1 LSPYEFFRRIITGS
15 HLIQGIADA
24 TMTHSEGWDF
34 IRIGRF
40 LERADNTSRILD
52 VKYHLLLPSGEQV
65 GGNIDTIQW
74 MSVLKSCSAL
84 EAYRKIYVGQVA
96 PWKVAEFLITHPEFP
111 RSIRFSVESLDA
123 ALHRISGSPE
133 TNYANEAE
141 RLSGRLRYDLDFA
154 TIAGIFD
161 YGLHE
166 YLILTQR
173 RLAEISRA
181 LFEIYCA
188 TNETISPPSI
198 AEGRNRVSRHRGV
211 DPPPPATAAKVYLRW
226 KSRTRRLFIW
236 E

>member
-1 LSPYEFFRRIITGS
+1 
-15 HLIQGIADA
+15 
-24 TMTHSEGWDF
+24 MTHTEGWDF

-52 VKYHLLLPSGEQV
+52 VKYHLLLPSGEKV

-96 PWKVAEFLITHPEFP
+96 PWKVAEFLIAHPEFP
-111 RSIRFSVESLDA
+111 RSIRFSVDSLDA

-154 TIAGIFD
+154 TIADIFD

-188 TNETISPPSI
+188 TNETSSPPSI
-198 AEGRNRVSRHRGV
+198 AEGR
-211 DPPPPATAAKVYLRW
+211 TA
-226 KSRTRRLFIW
+226 
-236 E
+236 

>member
-1 LSPYEFFRRIITGS
+1 MARPPSISFVCSARTQTQSTPLSF
-15 HLIQGIADA
+15 
-24 TMTHSEGWDF
+24 
-34 IRIGRF
+34 GR
-40 LERADNTSRILD
+40 TSRR
-52 VKYHLLLPSGEQV
+52 KHRYHPM
-65 GGNIDTIQW
+65 

-96 PWKVAEFLITHPEFP
+96 PWKVAEFLIAHPEFP
-111 RSIRFSVESLDA
+111 RSIRFSVDSLDA

-154 TIAGIFD
+154 TIADIFD

-166 YLILTQR
+166 YLILTQK

-198 AEGRNRVSRHRGV
+198 AEGR
-211 DPPPPATAAKVYLRW
+211 TA
-226 KSRTRRLFIW
+226 
-236 E
+236 